1 MNNLTLAVQTIKDT
15 ISAQD
20 VGSMIGL
27 EIRHGRCQCPL
38 HGGKDFNC
46 VLYKG
51 NRGFYCHVCKQG
63 GDVIKFVQEYYSM
76 TFKDSVVWFNDTFH
90 MGLELNGS
98 ISPQKRKQAE
108 IALKMRKNA
117 IELQAWAD
125 RVQFDLALDAEDYVR
140 MLEDQRDRHRPQRYG
155 DEWDDIFC
163 NAVLMLPEARQFAE
177 DCMMDCMKEKTE

>member
-1 MNNLTLAVQTIKDT
+1 MNNLTLAVQTIKDS

-20 VGSMIGL
+20 VGNAIGL

-63 GDVIKFVQEYYSM
+63 GDVIKFVQEYYSLS
-76 TFKDSVVWFNDTFH
+76 FKDSVVWCNDTFH
-90 MGLELNGS
+90 MGLELSGN
-98 ISPQKRKQAE
+98 ISPDKRRQAE

-117 IELQAWAD
+117 IEFQTWKD
-125 RVQFDLALDAEDYVR
+125 RALFDLALDAEDYVR
-140 MLEDQRDRHRPQRYG
+140 WLEDQRDKYRPTTYG
-155 DEWDDIFC
+155 EEWDERFC
-163 NAVLMLPEARQFAE
+163 TAVLMIPEARQLAE
-177 DCMMDCMKEKTE
+177 DCIMNCMKEKTE